1 VFKVKDPALLNKMH
15 RREGALSAEKADDA
29 LVVTDIQPPK

>member
-15 RREGALSAEKADDA
+15 RREGALSAEK
-29 LVVTDIQPPK
+29 LTTRWW